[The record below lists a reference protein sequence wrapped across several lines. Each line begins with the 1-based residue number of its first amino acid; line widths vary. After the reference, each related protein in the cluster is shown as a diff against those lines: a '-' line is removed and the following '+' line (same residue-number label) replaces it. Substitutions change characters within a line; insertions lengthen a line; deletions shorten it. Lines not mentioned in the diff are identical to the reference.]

1 MKKSI
6 LKKYWKQNKTVII
19 YHILVVLF
27 LFSAVV
33 VYARAGGGGGSSGGG
48 GDDGIV
54 GLLIYLFLAIPFPW
68 NLIIIAIIVV
78 LYYFGRK
85 KAKQQSIL
93 NKLPSGQPTQK
104 VKGYEQFVIN
114 NPGFDEFKFK
124 EKVQSAFMQIQ
135 DAWQQQDLGKV
146 RKFISDGVYQRFNTQ
161 FKMMKLLKQKNTIDK
176 LSVKNIY
183 IDKIETDGLFDIIHT
198 AVHASIVDR
207 FVSEAYPQLNS
218 GGSEEFVEYWSFIKK
233 RGVQESNLFNSQN
246 CPKCGAALSQNA
258 GDVSKCEY
266 CGAITN
272 LGDYDWVLSEITQAD
287 DYVSANPKLM
297 KAGNLAGK
305 IREMFA
311 NTDDFSIQQIEDK
324 VSNGYLQIQT
334 ARVVKDPS
342 ILRRFVTNEL
352 YDKLSKEIP
361 NENFIYNRLFLND
374 VTLVGAKQENNKNV
388 LMVAVKSSYQRVAP
402 MDKTISLIDYAVI
415 SKTEIVFVTRDINA
429 GASKGSLYAH
439 SCPSCG
445 GQVGDSID
453 IKCQY
458 CGTELNSTK
467 NEWIISSV
475 MDTYEYQSYYSDN
488 SGELVGGVNPNKIDG
503 LFEVR
508 DFALNNLLI
517 MMAADGKFEAEE
529 KALAE
534 RIAKRW
540 GYKLEKIQPMFDMAK
555 GKSLVVRMPDNQKQ
569 RKKIFHLMEK
579 AAKVDGNVSKE
590 EQELLDNI
598 KKQYP
603 FAA

>member
-1 MKKSI
+1 MKKNRRS
-6 LKKYWKQNKTVII
+6 KFWKTNKEVICFN
-19 YHILVVLF
+19 LLAALF
-27 LFSAVV
+27 LLTSLA
-33 VYARAGGGGGSSGGG
+33 VYARAGGGGGGGGGG

-68 NLIIIAIIVV
+68 NIIIIAIVVV
-78 LYYFGRK
+78 LYFIAKK

-93 NKLPSGQPTQK
+93 NKLPTGKPTQK
-104 VKGYEQFVIN
+104 VKGYEQFILN
-114 NPGFDEFKFK
+114 NPTFDEFKFK
-124 EKVQSAFMQIQ
+124 EKVQTAFIQIQ
-135 DAWQQQDLGKV
+135 DAWQQQNLGKV

-176 LSVKNIY
+176 LTVKNIY
-183 IDKIETDGLFDIIHT
+183 IDKIETDGKIDIIHT

-233 RGVQESNLFNSQN
+233 RGVQEANMFNSQN
-246 CPKCGAALSQNA
+246 CPKCGAQLSQNA

-297 KAGNLAGK
+297 KEGNLAGK

-311 NTDDFSIQQIEDK
+311 TTDDFAIQQIEDK

-334 ARVVKDPS
+334 ARVAKDPTL
-342 ILRRFVTNEL
+342 LRRFVTNEL
-352 YDKLSKEIP
+352 YDTLSKEIP

-374 VTLVGAKQENNKNV
+374 VTLVGAKQENGKNV
-388 LMVAVKSSYQRVAP
+388 LMVAVKSSYQRVVP
-402 MDKTISLIDYAVI
+402 QDKTINLIDYAVI
-415 SKTEIVFVTRDINA
+415 SKTEIVFVTRDINF
-429 GASKGSLYAH
+429 GTSKGSLYAH

-445 GQVGDSID
+445 GEVKDTID

-458 CGTELNSTK
+458 CGSELNSTK
-467 NEWIISSV
+467 NEWIISQV
-475 MDTYEYQSYYSDN
+475 MDTYEYQSYFSDN
-488 SGELVGGVNPNKIDG
+488 SSDFVGSVNPNKIDG
-503 LFEVR
+503 LYEVR

-517 MMAADGKFEAEE
+517 MIAADGVFDAEE

-540 GYKLEKIQPMFDMAK
+540 GYNLDKIQPMFEMAK
-555 GKSLVVRMPDNQKQ
+555 SGQLVIRMPDNQKH
-569 RKKIFHLMEK
+569 RKKIYHLMEK
-579 AAKVDGNVSKE
+579 AAKVDGTVSIE
-590 EQELLDNI
+590 EQQLLDSI
-598 KKQYP
+598 KKEYP

>member
-1 MKKSI
+1 MKKNK
-6 LKKYWKQNKTVII
+6 LKKFWKDNKVGI
-19 YHILVVLF
+19 YSSIMTILLLF
-27 LFSAVV
+27 ATLAVF
-33 VYARAGGGGGSSGGG
+33 ARAGGGGGGGGGG

-68 NLIIIAIIVV
+68 NLIIIAIVVV
-78 LYYFGRK
+78 LYIIAKK

-93 NKLPSGQPTQK
+93 NKLPTGQPTQK
-104 VKGYEQFVIN
+104 IKGYDQFILN

-124 EKVQSAFMQIQ
+124 EKVQTAFIQIQ
-135 DAWQQQDLGKV
+135 DAWQQQNLGKV
-146 RKFISDGVYQRFNTQ
+146 RQFISDGVYQRFNTQ

-176 LSVKNIY
+176 LSVKNVY
-183 IDKIETDGLFDIIHT
+183 IDKIETDGKFDIIHT

-233 RGVQESNLFNSQN
+233 RGVQEANMFSSQN
-246 CPKCGAALSQNA
+246 CPKCGAPLSQNA
-258 GDVSKCEY
+258 GDVSKCEF

-272 LGDYDWVLSEITQAD
+272 LGDYDWVLSEITQAE

-334 ARVVKDPS
+334 ARVAKDPAV
-342 ILRRFVTNEL
+342 LRRFVTDEL
-352 YDKLSKEIP
+352 YDRLSKEIP
-361 NENFIYNRLFLND
+361 NENFVYNRLFLND
-374 VTLVGAKQENNKNV
+374 VTLVGAKQENGKNV

-402 MDKTISLIDYAVI
+402 QDKTINLIDYAVI
-415 SKTEIVFVTRDINA
+415 SKTDIVFVTRDINA

-439 SCPSCG
+439 SCPYCG
-445 GQVGDSID
+445 GQVKDTID
-453 IKCQY
+453 LKCQY
-458 CGTELNSTK
+458 CGSELNSTK
-467 NEWIISSV
+467 NEWIISNI
-475 MDTYEYQSYYSDN
+475 MDTHEYQGYYSEN
-488 SGELVGGVNPNKIDG
+488 SGDLVGAVKPDKIDG
-503 LFEVR
+503 LYEVR

-517 MMAADGKFEAEE
+517 MIAADGVFDAEE

-534 RIAKRW
+534 RIAKKW
-540 GYKLEKIQPMFDMAK
+540 GYNLNKIQPMFEMAK
-555 GKSLVVRMPDNQKQ
+555 QGHLVVRMPDNDKQ
-569 RKKIFHLMEK
+569 RKKIYHLMEK
-579 AAKVDGNVSKE
+579 AAAIDGNISKE